1 MKNLRQFHLRAF
13 LQSIIQ
19 MWPLFFSTC
28 QDSALAEQSEIL
40 HNERKAARWLKRKK
54 NVFFS
59 CHLWKSPFRWRTIV
73 KIKHCWSLWRWNRKP
88 SQSSIWAQFSV
99 RLSWDS
105 LCIFI
110 MRGGGKVSA
119 ETQLL
124 RSNFSTVTSFPPVC
138 RCMSGNTCRMSCLEL
153 LSGQHLL
160 IQLASLM
167 KYSLL
172 LTSARC

>member
-1 MKNLRQFHLRAF
+1 
-13 LQSIIQ
+13 

-40 HNERKAARWLKRKK
+40 HNERKAARWLNMKK
-54 NVFFS
+54 CFFS
-59 CHLWKSPFRWRTIV
+59 CHLWKSPLRWRTIV
-73 KIKHCWSLWRWNRKP
+73 KIKHRWSLWRWNRKP
-88 SQSSIWAQFSV
+88 SQSQFHMGTVFV

-124 RSNFSTVTSFPPVC
+124 RSNFSAVTSFPPVC
-138 RCMSGNTCRMSCLEL
+138 RCMSGNTCPMSCLEL
-153 LSGQHLL
+153 LRGQHLL

-172 LTSARC
+172 LTSARG